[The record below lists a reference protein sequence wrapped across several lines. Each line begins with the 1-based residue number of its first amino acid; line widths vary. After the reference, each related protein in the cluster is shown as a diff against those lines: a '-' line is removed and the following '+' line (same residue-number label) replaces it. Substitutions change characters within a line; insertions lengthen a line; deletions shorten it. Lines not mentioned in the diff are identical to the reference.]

1 MTRKTK
7 LSLPT
12 NGEKTVVNR
21 DQIGLDDMQRAL
33 LELLDKHN
41 DVAMLNG
48 MDHKSINKS
57 SLEGIQHDEMLSRSG
72 HGMKL

>member
-1 MTRKTK
+1 M
-7 LSLPT
+7 SLPT